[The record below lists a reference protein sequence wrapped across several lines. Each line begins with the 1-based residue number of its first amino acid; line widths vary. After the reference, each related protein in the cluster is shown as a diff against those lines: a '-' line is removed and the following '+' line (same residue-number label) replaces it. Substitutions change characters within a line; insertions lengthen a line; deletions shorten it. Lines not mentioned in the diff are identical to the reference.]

1 MSEKKKI
8 NLWVPV
14 VVMGVIAILFSVF
27 AFQSQ
32 VDLQAA
38 QKEMGQMKNDLTE
51 CTEKNAQLLAKEQS
65 LLETLVKEQAATR
78 QAAEDCKQSNK
89 RK

>member
-8 NLWVPV
+8 NLWVPI

-27 AFQSQ
+27 AFQAQ
-32 VDLQAA
+32 VDLQTA
-38 QKEMGQMKNDLTE
+38 QKEMEKMKNQLTE
-51 CTEKNAQLLAKEQS
+51 CTEKNAELLAKEAS
-65 LLETLVKEQAATR
+65 LTKALGEEQPATR
-78 QAAEDCKQSNK
+78 QAAEDCRQSNK

>member
-38 QKEMGQMKNDLTE
+38 QKEMGQTKNQLTE
-51 CTEKNAQLLAKEQS
+51 CTNKNTELIAREQALS
-65 LLETLVKEQAATR
+65 RALTEEQAATK

>member
-38 QKEMGQMKNDLTE
+38 QKEMEQMKNQLTE
-51 CTEKNAQLLAKEQS
+51 CTNKNAELLTREAS
-65 LLETLVKEQAATR
+65 LTKALGEEQAATR